1 MKKRNILSLL
11 LAVLMLLSFA
21 ACTGSAAATAPKTDA
36 EPAVKIKFTAIY
48 DDTTKEFNLETTE
61 KTLGAALLKE
71 GIIEGTDSE
80 YGLFVTTVDGRV
92 ADEAKQEWWCLTKG
106 GEMWMNGVDTTEIAD
121 GDAFEFTLTTG
132 W

>member
-11 LAVLMLLSFA
+11 LAALMLLSLA
-21 ACTGSAAATAPKTDA
+21 ACTNAAATAPKTDA

-48 DDTTKEFNLETTE
+48 DDTTKEFEIETTE

-71 GIIEGTDSE
+71 GIIEGSDSE
-80 YGLFVTTVDGRV
+80 YGLYVTTVDGRK
-92 ADEAKQEWWCLTKG
+92 ADDSKQEWWCLTKG

-121 GDAFEFTLTTG
+121 GDAYEFTLTVG